1 MTEGP
6 SSAAVSPPP
15 PPSAAS
21 PAPVSAVAVLRQR
34 LFGTPAAAILHGSL
48 LLAALVFLLSVPY
61 FTRDGSEEFFE
72 NVFQHAYVFIL
83 LMAVTVLG
91 RTLPLRML
99 AAFFFFG
106 MFTSVLVVQGI
117 GNPLADMVGSGRMLD
132 SVLVPLLEE
141 GAKALPI
148 ALVFLVLVRRGWQP
162 SITDGLM
169 LGFVLGAGQA
179 IHEDAL
185 YVRAYGDGL
194 GEGGLN
200 LIFPT
205 IGTQSTLSRVEV
217 NGFYHSGWGSLIGLA
232 IGASFMLR
240 RFRWAPLIAIA
251 AFVVAVFDHGIGNF
265 IIINRSLEGAGPL
278 WTLNLDGRLA
288 VYLLIVGIAAAVV
301 GEVLIQRRMA
311 RVDRTYVGLSTAS
324 VLGNLSGGLAG
335 LLRIQAA
342 RVYVRARRALHYLLW
357 ADRAM
362 KDPRPL
368 ILQAL
373 RIETAASEAGVPIS
387 LTVEETT

>member
-6 SSAAVSPPP
+6 SSAVVSPPP
-15 PPSAAS
+15 PSTAS
-21 PAPVSAVAVLRQR
+21 PAPVPILVRLRQV
-34 LFGTPAAAILHGSL
+34 LFGTPVAAVAHGSL
-48 LLAALVFLLSVPY
+48 LLAALVFLLAVPY

-72 NVFQHAYVFIL
+72 NVFQHAYVFVL

-99 AAFFFFG
+99 AAFFFLG

-117 GNPLADMVGSGRMLD
+117 GNPLSDMVGSGRMLD
-132 SVLVPLLEE
+132 SVVDPLLEE
-141 GAKALPI
+141 GVKAVSVV
-148 ALVFLVLVRRGWQP
+148 LVFWVLVRRGWQP

-169 LGFVLGAGQA
+169 LGFILGAGMA

-185 YVRAYGDGL
+185 YVRVYGAGTSDSPL
-194 GEGGLN
+194 G

-217 NGFYHSGWGSLIGLA
+217 YGFYHSGWGSLIGLA
-232 IGASFMLR
+232 VGASFLLR

-251 AFVVAVFDHGIGNF
+251 AFVVVVFDHGIGNF
-265 IIINRSLEGAGPL
+265 IIGNRSVEGLGLL
-278 WTLNLDGRLA
+278 WTLNLDGRLTI
-288 VYLLIVGIAAAVV
+288 YLLIAGIAAAIV

-311 RVDRTYVGLSTAS
+311 RADRVFVGLSAS
-324 VLGNLSGGLAG
+324 SILRSLGDGFAG
-335 LLRIQAA
+335 LLRVQAS

-357 ADRAM
+357 ADPVR

-368 ILQAL
+368 LLQTL
-373 RIETAASEAGVPIS
+373 RVEAAAREAGVPIS
-387 LTVEETT
+387 LTVEEKK

>member
-6 SSAAVSPPP
+6 SSAAVNPP
-15 PPSAAS
+15 PPSTAS
-21 PAPVSAVAVLRQR
+21 PAPASVGMQLRQR
-34 LFGTPAAAILHGSL
+34 LFGTPMAAIAHGSL
-48 LLAALVFLLSVPY
+48 LLAALVFLLAVPY

-72 NVFQHAYVFIL
+72 NVFQHAYVFVL
-83 LMAVTVLG
+83 LMAVTILG

-99 AAFFFFG
+99 AAFFFLG
-106 MFTSVLVVQGI
+106 TFTSVLVVQGI

-132 SVLVPLLEE
+132 SVVDPLLEE
-141 GAKALPI
+141 GVKAVFV
-148 ALVFLVLVRRGWQP
+148 ALVFWVLVRRGWQP

-169 LGFVLGAGQA
+169 LGFILGAGMA

-200 LIFPT
+200 LLFPT
-205 IGTQSTLSRVEV
+205 LGTQSTLSRVEV
-217 NGFYHSGWGSLIGLA
+217 YGFYHSGWGSLIGLA

-251 AFVVAVFDHGIGNF
+251 AYFVVVFDHGIGNF
-265 IIINRSLEGAGPL
+265 IIGERSLEGLGLL

-288 VYLLIVGIAAAVV
+288 IYLLIAGIAAAIV
-301 GEVLIQRRMA
+301 GEVLIQRRLA
-311 RVDRTYVGLSTAS
+311 RADRVFLGLSPGA
-324 VLGNLSGGLAG
+324 VLSGLGGGLAG
-335 LLRIQAA
+335 LLRVQAS

-357 ADRAM
+357 ADPVR

-368 ILQAL
+368 LLQT
-373 RIETAASEAGVPIS
+373 RRVEAAAREAGVPIS
-387 LTVEETT
+387 LTVEEKR